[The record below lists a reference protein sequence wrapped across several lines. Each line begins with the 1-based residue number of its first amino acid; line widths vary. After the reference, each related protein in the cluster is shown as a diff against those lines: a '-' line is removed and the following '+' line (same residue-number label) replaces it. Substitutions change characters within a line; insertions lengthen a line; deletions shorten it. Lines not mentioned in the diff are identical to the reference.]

1 MFSNL
6 YKAGFVHLGEDARV
20 IDMNAIL
27 EKRLKEEAERRS
39 RQPEHELVAAQDG
52 FTEGLNAEKVD
63 VLLEPDAEAT
73 SLQNASIQEQ
83 EQLRQEIE
91 EARNELAS
99 LQAQIEQEKEQAQL
113 EIDQMKAKAF
123 EEANEQGYQEGYRK
137 GLDSV
142 QELQKQCEDE
152 RLQQEQEY
160 QKKLEEMEPLMVD
173 TLCDVYSH
181 IFKVEA
187 KEHKELVLKLLQ
199 DTLLK
204 VDGTGSIIVHVA
216 KEDYAYV
223 QEQKGALLEEAGMQ
237 SGSVEIV
244 SDAALARAQCMIE
257 TEGGVYD
264 CSLDTELAELKRRL
278 MLLAYQKPGV
288 KQNSTGK
295 AGFGKDFAL

>member
-1 MFSNL
+1 MSSNL

-20 IDMNAIL
+20 IDMNEIL
-27 EKRLKEEAERRS
+27 EQRLKEEAQRRS

-63 VLLEPDAEAT
+63 VLLDPDAEAA
-73 SLQNASIQEQ
+73 SMQNASIQEQ
-83 EQLRQEIE
+83 EQLNQEIE
-91 EARNELAS
+91 AARNELAS
-99 LQAQIEQEKEQAQL
+99 LQAQIEQEKEQAQF
-113 EIDQMKAKAF
+113 EIEQMKAKAF
-123 EEANEQGYQEGYRK
+123 EEANEQGYQEGYQK

-204 VDGTGSIIVHVA
+204 VDSTGSIIIHVA

-223 QEQKGALLEEAGMQ
+223 QEQKAALLEEAGMQ

-244 SDAALARAQCMIE
+244 SDATLARAQCMIE

-278 MLLAYQKPGV
+278 MLLAYQK
-288 KQNSTGK
+288 S
-295 AGFGKDFAL
+295 

>member
-63 VLLEPDAEAT
+63 VLLEPDAEVA

-83 EQLRQEIE
+83 EQLKQEIE
-91 EARNELAS
+91 EARNELAG

-223 QEQKGALLEEAGMQ
+223 QEQKAALLEEAGMQ

-278 MLLAYQKPGV
+278 MLLAYQK
-288 KQNSTGK
+288 S
-295 AGFGKDFAL
+295 

>member
-1 MFSNL
+1 MTRSLFSNL

-63 VLLEPDAEAT
+63 VLLEPDAEAA
-73 SLQNASIQEQ
+73 SQQNASIQEQ
-83 EQLRQEIE
+83 EQLNQEIE

-99 LQAQIEQEKEQAQL
+99 LQAQLEQEKEQAQL

-278 MLLAYQKPGV
+278 MLLAYQK
-288 KQNSTGK
+288 S
-295 AGFGKDFAL
+295 

>member
-63 VLLEPDAEAT
+63 VLLEPDEEAA

-83 EQLRQEIE
+83 EQLKQEIE
-91 EARNELAS
+91 EARNELAG

-278 MLLAYQKPGV
+278 MLLAYQK
-288 KQNSTGK
+288 S
-295 AGFGKDFAL
+295 

>member
-1 MFSNL
+1 MSSNL
-6 YKAGFVHLGEDARV
+6 YKAGFIHLGESTRI
-20 IDMNAIL
+20 IDMNEIL
-27 EKRLKEEAERRS
+27 EQRLKEEAQRRS
-39 RQPEHELVAAQDG
+39 REPELVAAQDG
-52 FTEGLNAEKVD
+52 FTEGLDAEKVD
-63 VLLEPDAEAT
+63 VLLEPDAETA
-73 SLQNASIQEQ
+73 SMQNASIQEQ
-83 EQLRQEIE
+83 EQLNREVE
-91 EARNELAS
+91 AARNELAG
-99 LQAQIEQEKEQAQL
+99 LQARIEQEKEQAQL
-113 EIDQMKAKAF
+113 EIEQMKAKAF
-123 EEANEQGYQEGYRK
+123 EEADEQGYQEGYRK

-142 QELQKQCEDE
+142 QELQKQCEAE

-160 QKKLEEMEPLMVD
+160 QKRLQEMEPVMVD

-204 VDGTGSIIVHVA
+204 VDSTGSIMIHVA

-223 QEQKGALLEEAGMQ
+223 QEQKAALLEEAGMQ

-244 SDAALARAQCMIE
+244 SDATLARAQCMIE

-278 MLLAYQKPGV
+278 MLLAYQK
-288 KQNSTGK
+288 S
-295 AGFGKDFAL
+295 

>member
-63 VLLEPDAEAT
+63 VLLEPDAEAA

-278 MLLAYQKPGV
+278 MLLAYQK
-288 KQNSTGK
+288 S
-295 AGFGKDFAL
+295 

>member
-1 MFSNL
+1 LSSNL
-6 YKAGFVHLGEDARV
+6 YKAGFIHLGESTRI
-20 IDMNAIL
+20 IDMNEIL
-27 EKRLKEEAERRS
+27 EQRLKEEAQRRS
-39 RQPEHELVAAQDG
+39 REPELVAAQDG
-52 FTEGLNAEKVD
+52 FTEGLDAEKVD
-63 VLLEPDAEAT
+63 VLLEPDAETA
-73 SLQNASIQEQ
+73 SMQNASIQEQ
-83 EQLRQEIE
+83 EQLNREVE
-91 EARNELAS
+91 AARNELAG
-99 LQAQIEQEKEQAQL
+99 LQARIEQEKEQAQL
-113 EIDQMKAKAF
+113 EIEQMKAKAF
-123 EEANEQGYQEGYRK
+123 EEADEQGYQEGYRK

-142 QELQKQCEDE
+142 QELQKQCEAE

-160 QKKLEEMEPLMVD
+160 QKRLQEMEPVMVD

-204 VDGTGSIIVHVA
+204 VDSTGSIMIHVA

-223 QEQKGALLEEAGMQ
+223 QEQKAALLEGAGMQ

-244 SDAALARAQCMIE
+244 SDATLARAQCMIE

-278 MLLAYQKPGV
+278 MLLAYQK
-288 KQNSTGK
+288 S
-295 AGFGKDFAL
+295 

>member
-63 VLLEPDAEAT
+63 VLLEPDAEAA
-73 SLQNASIQEQ
+73 SQQNASIQEQ
-83 EQLRQEIE
+83 EQLNQEIE

-99 LQAQIEQEKEQAQL
+99 LQAQLEQEKEQAQL

-152 RLQQEQEY
+152 WLQQEQEY

-278 MLLAYQKPGV
+278 MLLAYQK
-288 KQNSTGK
+288 S
-295 AGFGKDFAL
+295 

>member
-27 EKRLKEEAERRS
+27 EKRLKEEAQRRS
-39 RQPEHELVAAQDG
+39 REPEHELVAAQDG

-63 VLLEPDAEAT
+63 VLLEPDAEAA
-73 SLQNASIQEQ
+73 SQQNASIQEQ
-83 EQLRQEIE
+83 EQLKQKIE
-91 EARNELAS
+91 EARNELAG

-152 RLQQEQEY
+152 RLRQEQEY

-278 MLLAYQKPGV
+278 MLLAYQK
-288 KQNSTGK
+288 S
-295 AGFGKDFAL
+295 

>member
-63 VLLEPDAEAT
+63 VLLEPDAEAA

-257 TEGGVYD
+257 TQGGVYD

-278 MLLAYQKPGV
+278 MLLAYQK
-288 KQNSTGK
+288 S
-295 AGFGKDFAL
+295 

>member
-1 MFSNL
+1 MSSTL
-6 YKAGFVHLGEDARV
+6 YKAGFIHLGESARV
-20 IDMNAIL
+20 IDMNEIL
-27 EKRLKEEAERRS
+27 EQRLKEEAERRS
-39 RQPEHELVAAQDG
+39 RQPERELVAAQDG
-52 FTEGLNAEKVD
+52 FTEGLDAEKVD
-63 VLLEPDAEAT
+63 VLLEPDAEAAST
-73 SLQNASIQEQ
+73 QNASIQEQ
-83 EQLRQEIE
+83 EQLNREVE
-91 EARNELAS
+91 AARNELAG

-113 EIDQMKAKAF
+113 EIEQMKAKTF

-137 GLDSV
+137 GMDSV
-142 QELQKQCEDE
+142 QELQKQYEAE

-160 QKKLEEMEPLMVD
+160 QKKLEEMEPMMVD

-204 VDGTGSIIVHVA
+204 VDSTGSIMIHVA

-223 QEQKGALLEEAGMQ
+223 QEQKAALLEEAGMQ

-244 SDAALARAQCMIE
+244 SDATLARAQCMIE

-278 MLLAYQKPGV
+278 MLLAYQK
-288 KQNSTGK
+288 S
-295 AGFGKDFAL
+295 

>member
-63 VLLEPDAEAT
+63 VLLEPDAEAA
-73 SLQNASIQEQ
+73 SQQNASIQEQ
-83 EQLRQEIE
+83 EQLKQEIE

-99 LQAQIEQEKEQAQL
+99 LQAQLEQEKEQAQL

-204 VDGTGSIIVHVA
+204 VDGTGSIIIHVA

-278 MLLAYQKPGV
+278 MLLAYQK
-288 KQNSTGK
+288 S
-295 AGFGKDFAL
+295 

>member
-39 RQPEHELVAAQDG
+39 RQLEHELVAAQDG

-63 VLLEPDAEAT
+63 VLLEPDAEVA
-73 SLQNASIQEQ
+73 SQQNASIQEQ
-83 EQLRQEIE
+83 EQLKQEIE
-91 EARNELAS
+91 EARNELAG

-278 MLLAYQKPGV
+278 MLLAYQK
-288 KQNSTGK
+288 S
-295 AGFGKDFAL
+295 

>member
-1 MFSNL
+1 MSSNL
-6 YKAGFVHLGEDARV
+6 YKAGFIHLGESARV
-20 IDMNAIL
+20 IDMNEIL
-27 EKRLKEEAERRS
+27 EQRLKEEAQRRS
-39 RQPEHELVAAQDG
+39 RQPERELVAAQDG
-52 FTEGLNAEKVD
+52 FTEGLDAEKVD
-63 VLLEPDAEAT
+63 VLLEPDAEAAST
-73 SLQNASIQEQ
+73 QNASIQEQ
-83 EQLRQEIE
+83 EQLNREIE
-91 EARNELAS
+91 AARNELAG

-113 EIDQMKAKAF
+113 EIEQMKAKTF

-137 GLDSV
+137 GMDSV
-142 QELQKQCEDE
+142 QELQKQYEAE

-160 QKKLEEMEPLMVD
+160 QKKLEEMEPMMVD

-204 VDGTGSIIVHVA
+204 VDSTGSIIVHVA

-223 QEQKGALLEEAGMQ
+223 QEQKAALLEEAGMQ

-244 SDAALARAQCMIE
+244 SDATLARAQCMIE

-278 MLLAYQKPGV
+278 MLLAYQK
-288 KQNSTGK
+288 S
-295 AGFGKDFAL
+295 

>member
-6 YKAGFVHLGEDARV
+6 YKAGFIHLGESARV
-20 IDMNAIL
+20 IDMNEIL
-27 EKRLKEEAERRS
+27 EQRLKEEAQRRS
-39 RQPEHELVAAQDG
+39 RQPERELVAAQDG
-52 FTEGLNAEKVD
+52 FTEGLDAEKVD
-63 VLLEPDAEAT
+63 VLLEPDAEAAST
-73 SLQNASIQEQ
+73 QNASIQEQ
-83 EQLRQEIE
+83 EQLNREIE
-91 EARNELAS
+91 AARNEFAG
-99 LQAQIEQEKEQAQL
+99 LQAQIEQEKEPAQL
-113 EIDQMKAKAF
+113 EIEQMKAKTF

-137 GLDSV
+137 GMDSV
-142 QELQKQCEDE
+142 QELQKQYEAE

-160 QKKLEEMEPLMVD
+160 QKKLEEMEPMMVD

-181 IFKVEA
+181 IFKVEV

-204 VDGTGSIIVHVA
+204 VDSTGSIMIHVS

-223 QEQKGALLEEAGMQ
+223 QEQKAALLEEAGMQ

-244 SDAALARAQCMIE
+244 SDATLARAQCMIE

-278 MLLAYQKPGV
+278 MLLAYQK
-288 KQNSTGK
+288 S
-295 AGFGKDFAL
+295 

>member
-63 VLLEPDAEAT
+63 VLLEPDAEAA
-73 SLQNASIQEQ
+73 SQQNTSIQEQ
-83 EQLRQEIE
+83 EQLNQEIE
-91 EARNELAS
+91 EARNELAG

-278 MLLAYQKPGV
+278 MLLAYQK
-288 KQNSTGK
+288 S
-295 AGFGKDFAL
+295 

>member
-27 EKRLKEEAERRS
+27 EKRLKEEAQRRS
-39 RQPEHELVAAQDG
+39 REPEHELVAAQDG

-63 VLLEPDAEAT
+63 VLLEPDAEAA
-73 SLQNASIQEQ
+73 SQQNASIQEQ
-83 EQLRQEIE
+83 EQLNQEIE

-99 LQAQIEQEKEQAQL
+99 LQAQLEQEKEQAQL

-278 MLLAYQKPGV
+278 MLLAYQK
-288 KQNSTGK
+288 S
-295 AGFGKDFAL
+295 

>member
-63 VLLEPDAEAT
+63 VLLEPDAEVT
-73 SLQNASIQEQ
+73 SQQNASIQEQ
-83 EQLRQEIE
+83 EQLKQEIE
-91 EARNELAS
+91 EARNELAG

-204 VDGTGSIIVHVA
+204 VDGTGSIIIHVA

-278 MLLAYQKPGV
+278 MLLAYQK
-288 KQNSTGK
+288 S
-295 AGFGKDFAL
+295 

>member
-63 VLLEPDAEAT
+63 VLLEPDAEAA

-83 EQLRQEIE
+83 EQLKQEIE

-137 GLDSV
+137 GLDSA

-278 MLLAYQKPGV
+278 MLLAYQK
-288 KQNSTGK
+288 S
-295 AGFGKDFAL
+295 

>member
-63 VLLEPDAEAT
+63 VLLEPDAEAA
-73 SLQNASIQEQ
+73 SQQNASIQEQ
-83 EQLRQEIE
+83 EQLNQEIE
-91 EARNELAS
+91 EARNELAG
-99 LQAQIEQEKEQAQL
+99 LQAQLEQEKEQAQL

-278 MLLAYQKPGV
+278 MLLAYQK
-288 KQNSTGK
+288 S
-295 AGFGKDFAL
+295 

>member
-1 MFSNL
+1 LFSNL

-63 VLLEPDAEAT
+63 VLLEPDAEAA
-73 SLQNASIQEQ
+73 SLQNASVQEQ

-99 LQAQIEQEKEQAQL
+99 LQAQLEQEKEQAQL

-278 MLLAYQKPGV
+278 MLLAYQK
-288 KQNSTGK
+288 S
-295 AGFGKDFAL
+295 

>member
-1 MFSNL
+1 MSSNL
-6 YKAGFVHLGEDARV
+6 YKAGFIHLGESARV
-20 IDMNAIL
+20 IDMNEIL
-27 EKRLKEEAERRS
+27 EQRLKEEAERRS
-39 RQPEHELVAAQDG
+39 RQPERELVAAQDG
-52 FTEGLNAEKVD
+52 FTEGLDAEKVD
-63 VLLEPDAEAT
+63 VLLEPDAEAAST
-73 SLQNASIQEQ
+73 QNASIQEQ
-83 EQLRQEIE
+83 EQLNREVE
-91 EARNELAS
+91 AARNELAG

-113 EIDQMKAKAF
+113 EIEQMKAKTF

-137 GLDSV
+137 GMDSV
-142 QELQKQCEDE
+142 QELQKQYEAE

-160 QKKLEEMEPLMVD
+160 QKKLEEMEPMMVD

-204 VDGTGSIIVHVA
+204 VDSTGSIMIHVA

-223 QEQKGALLEEAGMQ
+223 QEQKAALLEEAGMQ

-244 SDAALARAQCMIE
+244 SDATLARAQCMIE

-278 MLLAYQKPGV
+278 MLLAYQK
-288 KQNSTGK
+288 S
-295 AGFGKDFAL
+295 

>member
-1 MFSNL
+1 MSSNL
-6 YKAGFVHLGEDARV
+6 YKAGFIHLGENARA
-20 IDMNAIL
+20 IDMNEIL
-27 EKRLKEEAERRS
+27 EQRLKEEAERRS
-39 RQPEHELVAAQDG
+39 REPELVAAQDG
-52 FTEGLNAEKVD
+52 FTEGLDAEKVD
-63 VLLEPDAEAT
+63 VLLEPDAEAA

-83 EQLRQEIE
+83 EQLNREIE
-91 EARNELAS
+91 AARSELAS
-99 LQAQIEQEKEQAQL
+99 LQAQLEQEKEQAQL
-113 EIDQMKAKAF
+113 EIEQMKAKAF
-123 EEANEQGYQEGYRK
+123 EEANEQGYQEGYQK

-142 QELQKQCEDE
+142 QELQKQCEAE

-160 QKKLEEMEPLMVD
+160 QKKLEEMEPVMVD

-204 VDGTGSIIVHVA
+204 VDSTGSIIIHVA

-223 QEQKGALLEEAGMQ
+223 QEQKAALLEEAGMQ

-244 SDAALARAQCMIE
+244 SDATLARAQCMIE

-278 MLLAYQKPGV
+278 MLLAYQK
-288 KQNSTGK
+288 S
-295 AGFGKDFAL
+295 

>member
-63 VLLEPDAEAT
+63 VLLEPDAEAA
-73 SLQNASIQEQ
+73 SLQNASVQEQ

-99 LQAQIEQEKEQAQL
+99 LQAQLEQEKEQAQL

-204 VDGTGSIIVHVA
+204 VDGTGSIIIHVA

-278 MLLAYQKPGV
+278 MLLAYQK
-288 KQNSTGK
+288 S
-295 AGFGKDFAL
+295 

>member
-27 EKRLKEEAERRS
+27 EKRLKEEAQRRS
-39 RQPEHELVAAQDG
+39 REPEHELVAAQDG

-63 VLLEPDAEAT
+63 VLLEPDAEVA
-73 SLQNASIQEQ
+73 SQQNASIQEQ
-83 EQLRQEIE
+83 EQLKQEIE
-91 EARNELAS
+91 EARNELAG

-137 GLDSV
+137 SLDSV

-223 QEQKGALLEEAGMQ
+223 QEQKAALLEEAGMQ

-278 MLLAYQKPGV
+278 MLLAYQK
-288 KQNSTGK
+288 S
-295 AGFGKDFAL
+295 

>member
-63 VLLEPDAEAT
+63 VLLEPDAEAA
-73 SLQNASIQEQ
+73 SQQNASIQEQ
-83 EQLRQEIE
+83 EQLKQEIE
-91 EARNELAS
+91 EARNELAG

-204 VDGTGSIIVHVA
+204 VDGTGSIIIHVA

-237 SGSVEIV
+237 NGSVEIV

-278 MLLAYQKPGV
+278 MLLAYQK
-288 KQNSTGK
+288 S
-295 AGFGKDFAL
+295 

>member
-63 VLLEPDAEAT
+63 VLLEPDAEVA
-73 SLQNASIQEQ
+73 SQQNVSIQEQ
-83 EQLRQEIE
+83 EQLKQEIE
-91 EARNELAS
+91 EARNELAG

-113 EIDQMKAKAF
+113 EIDQMKVKAF

-278 MLLAYQKPGV
+278 MLLAYQK
-288 KQNSTGK
+288 S
-295 AGFGKDFAL
+295 

>member
-1 MFSNL
+1 MSSNL
-6 YKAGFVHLGEDARV
+6 YKAGFIHLGESARI
-20 IDMNAIL
+20 IDMNEIL
-27 EKRLKEEAERRS
+27 EQRLKEEAQRRS
-39 RQPEHELVAAQDG
+39 REPELVAAQDG
-52 FTEGLNAEKVD
+52 FTEGLDAEKVD
-63 VLLEPDAEAT
+63 VLLEPDAETA
-73 SLQNASIQEQ
+73 SMQNASIQEQ
-83 EQLRQEIE
+83 EQLNREVE
-91 EARNELAS
+91 AARNELAG
-99 LQAQIEQEKEQAQL
+99 LQARIEQEKEQAQL
-113 EIDQMKAKAF
+113 EIEQMKAKAF

-142 QELQKQCEDE
+142 QELQKQCEAE

-160 QKKLEEMEPLMVD
+160 QKRLQEMEPVMVD

-204 VDGTGSIIVHVA
+204 VDSTGSIMIHVA

-223 QEQKGALLEEAGMQ
+223 QEQKAALLEGAGMQ

-244 SDAALARAQCMIE
+244 SDATLARAQCMIE

-278 MLLAYQKPGV
+278 MLLAYQK
-288 KQNSTGK
+288 S
-295 AGFGKDFAL
+295 

>member
-1 MFSNL
+1 VTRSLFSNL

-63 VLLEPDAEAT
+63 VLLEPDAEVA
-73 SLQNASIQEQ
+73 SQQNVSIQEQ
-83 EQLRQEIE
+83 EQLKQEIE
-91 EARNELAS
+91 EARNELAG

-278 MLLAYQKPGV
+278 MLLAYQK
-288 KQNSTGK
+288 S
-295 AGFGKDFAL
+295 

>member
-63 VLLEPDAEAT
+63 VLLEPDAEVA
-73 SLQNASIQEQ
+73 SQQNASIQEQ
-83 EQLRQEIE
+83 EQLKQEIE
-91 EARNELAS
+91 EARNELAC

-204 VDGTGSIIVHVA
+204 VDGTGSIIIHVA

-278 MLLAYQKPGV
+278 MLLAYQK
-288 KQNSTGK
+288 S
-295 AGFGKDFAL
+295 

>member
-27 EKRLKEEAERRS
+27 EKRLKEEAERRN
-39 RQPEHELVAAQDG
+39 REPEHELVAAQDG

-63 VLLEPDAEAT
+63 VLLEPDAEAA
-73 SLQNASIQEQ
+73 SLQNESIQEQ

-123 EEANEQGYQEGYRK
+123 EEANEQGYQEGYQK

-237 SGSVEIV
+237 SSSVEIV
-244 SDAALARAQCMIE
+244 SDVTLARAQCMIE

-278 MLLAYQKPGV
+278 MLLAYQKP
-288 KQNSTGK
+288 
-295 AGFGKDFAL
+295 

>member
-1 MFSNL
+1 LFSNL

-63 VLLEPDAEAT
+63 VLLEPDAEVA
-73 SLQNASIQEQ
+73 SQQNASIQEQ
-83 EQLRQEIE
+83 EQLKQEIE
-91 EARNELAS
+91 EARNELAG

-278 MLLAYQKPGV
+278 MLLAYQK
-288 KQNSTGK
+288 S
-295 AGFGKDFAL
+295 

>member
-63 VLLEPDAEAT
+63 VLLEPDAEAA

-83 EQLRQEIE
+83 EQLKQEIE

-99 LQAQIEQEKEQAQL
+99 LQAQLEQEKEQAQL

-204 VDGTGSIIVHVA
+204 VDGTGSIIIHVA

-278 MLLAYQKPGV
+278 MLLAYQK
-288 KQNSTGK
+288 S
-295 AGFGKDFAL
+295 

>member
-63 VLLEPDAEAT
+63 VLLEPDAEVA
-73 SLQNASIQEQ
+73 SQQNASIQEQ
-83 EQLRQEIE
+83 EQLKQEIE
-91 EARNELAS
+91 EARNELAG

-204 VDGTGSIIVHVA
+204 VDGTGSIIIHVA

-223 QEQKGALLEEAGMQ
+223 QEQKAALLEEAGMQ

-278 MLLAYQKPGV
+278 MLLAYQK
-288 KQNSTGK
+288 S
-295 AGFGKDFAL
+295 

>member
-63 VLLEPDAEAT
+63 VLLEPDAEVA
-73 SLQNASIQEQ
+73 SQQNASIQEQ
-83 EQLRQEIE
+83 EQLKQEIE
-91 EARNELAS
+91 EARNELAG

-142 QELQKQCEDE
+142 QELKKQCEDE

-204 VDGTGSIIVHVA
+204 VDGTGSIIIHVA

-278 MLLAYQKPGV
+278 MLLAYQK
-288 KQNSTGK
+288 S
-295 AGFGKDFAL
+295 

>member
-27 EKRLKEEAERRS
+27 EKRLKEEAQRRS
-39 RQPEHELVAAQDG
+39 REPEHELVAAQDG

-63 VLLEPDAEAT
+63 VLLEPDAEAA
-73 SLQNASIQEQ
+73 SQQNASIQEQ
-83 EQLRQEIE
+83 EQLKQKIE
-91 EARNELAS
+91 EARNELAG

-223 QEQKGALLEEAGMQ
+223 QEQKAALLEEAGMQ

-278 MLLAYQKPGV
+278 MLLAYQK
-288 KQNSTGK
+288 S
-295 AGFGKDFAL
+295 

>member
-1 MFSNL
+1 MSSNL
-6 YKAGFVHLGEDARV
+6 YKAGFIHLGESARI
-20 IDMNAIL
+20 IDMNEIL
-27 EKRLKEEAERRS
+27 EQRLKEEAQRRS
-39 RQPEHELVAAQDG
+39 RQPERELVAAQDG
-52 FTEGLNAEKVD
+52 FTEGLDAEKVD
-63 VLLEPDAEAT
+63 VLLEPDAEAAST
-73 SLQNASIQEQ
+73 QNASIQEQ
-83 EQLRQEIE
+83 EQLNREIE
-91 EARNELAS
+91 AARNELAG

-113 EIDQMKAKAF
+113 EIEQMKAKTF

-137 GLDSV
+137 GMDSV
-142 QELQKQCEDE
+142 QELQKQYEAE

-160 QKKLEEMEPLMVD
+160 QKRLQEMEPMMVD

-204 VDGTGSIIVHVA
+204 VDSTGSIMIHVA

-223 QEQKGALLEEAGMQ
+223 QEQKAALLEEAGMQ

-244 SDAALARAQCMIE
+244 SDATLARAQCMIE

-278 MLLAYQKPGV
+278 MLLAYQK
-288 KQNSTGK
+288 S
-295 AGFGKDFAL
+295 